1 MNKKGWIASIC
12 IFAAAAVFSLL
23 SLFNFQDVDRL
34 MGEYI
39 YLYLILGLSV
49 TLLVLT
55 IFLKK
60 NNIFLLI
67 PVVLLFIAGYYFD
80 YLVVLNASDY
90 ITVKSAMITSYPTV
104 EFILFIAYITAL
116 VFALLKKKKWAVIVV
131 IVYSAIKIFTN
142 VVDPVLLSDLDFVAD
157 YLLASMSMIMM
168 YVGIIVYFASMLANK
183 KEEKEEIS
191 E

>member
-39 YLYLILGLSV
+39 YLYLIFGLSV

-80 YLVVLNASDY
+80 YLVSLNASDY
-90 ITVKSAMITSYPTV
+90 ITVKSTMITSYPTV

-116 VFALLKKKKWAVIVV
+116 VFALLKKQKWAVIVV

-168 YVGIIVYFASMLANK
+168 YVGIIVYFASMLANM

>member
-116 VFALLKKKKWAVIVV
+116 VFALLKKQKWAVIVV

-168 YVGIIVYFASMLANK
+168 YVGIIAYFASMLANK
-183 KEEKEEIS
+183 KAKEEIS

>member
-39 YLYLILGLSV
+39 YLYLIFSLSV

-80 YLVVLNASDY
+80 YLVSLNVSDY
-90 ITVKSAMITSYPTV
+90 ITVKSTMITSYPTV

-116 VFALLKKKKWAVIVV
+116 VFALLKKQKWAVIVV

>member
-39 YLYLILGLSV
+39 YLYLIFGLSV

-80 YLVVLNASDY
+80 YLVSLNASDY

-116 VFALLKKKKWAVIVV
+116 VFALLKKQKWAVIVV

-142 VVDPVLLSDLDFVAD
+142 FVDPVLLSDLDFVAD

>member
-80 YLVVLNASDY
+80 YLVLLNASDY

-116 VFALLKKKKWAVIVV
+116 VFALLKKQKWAVIVV

-168 YVGIIVYFASMLANK
+168 YVGIIAYFASMLANK

>member
-39 YLYLILGLSV
+39 YLYLIFSLSV

-80 YLVVLNASDY
+80 YLVSLNASDY
-90 ITVKSAMITSYPTV
+90 ITVKSTMITSYPTV

-116 VFALLKKKKWAVIVV
+116 VFALLKKQKWAVIVV

-157 YLLASMSMIMM
+157 YLLASMSIIMM

>member
-39 YLYLILGLSV
+39 YLYLIFGLSV

-80 YLVVLNASDY
+80 YLVSLNASDY
-90 ITVKSAMITSYPTV
+90 ITVKSTMITSYPTV

-116 VFALLKKKKWAVIVV
+116 VFALLKKQKWAVIVV

>member
-34 MGEYI
+34 KGEYI
-39 YLYLILGLSV
+39 YLYLIFSLSV

-80 YLVVLNASDY
+80 YLVSLNASDY
-90 ITVKSAMITSYPTV
+90 ITVKSTMITSYPTV

-116 VFALLKKKKWAVIVV
+116 VFALLKKQKWAVIVV

-157 YLLASMSMIMM
+157 YLLASMSIIMM

-191 E
+191 K

>member
-34 MGEYI
+34 KGEYI
-39 YLYLILGLSV
+39 YLYLIFALSV

-80 YLVVLNASDY
+80 YLVSLNVSDY
-90 ITVKSAMITSYPTV
+90 ITVKSTMITSYPTV

-116 VFALLKKKKWAVIVV
+116 VFALLKKQKWAVIVV

>member
-116 VFALLKKKKWAVIVV
+116 VFALLKKQKWAVIVV